1 MQETKTKIEEVEM
14 ELADLY
20 CMSEEA
26 ACFRYNTDSKEEAIN
41 ILNAEL
47 ADLYKVLAEKEAEAE
62 REEAEIVWGYCD
74 PAFRS
79 VADFDRMRL

>member
-1 MQETKTKIEEVEM
+1 MKETRTKIEEVEM

-20 CMSEEA
+20 WMSEDA
-26 ACFRYNTDSKEEAIN
+26 ACFRYNTDSKEEAVN

-62 REEAEIVWGYCD
+62 AEAEAYRGWAD

-79 VADFDRMRL
+79 VADFDRTRI

>member
-1 MQETKTKIEEVEM
+1 MEEIRTKIEEVEM

-26 ACFRYNTDSKEEAIN
+26 ARFRYNVDNKEEAIEA
-41 ILNAEL
+41 LNAEL
-47 ADLYKVLAEKEAEAE
+47 ADLYKVLAEKEADAEAE
-62 REEAEIVWGYCD
+62 AYRGWAD

>member
-1 MQETKTKIEEVEM
+1 MQETRIKIEEVEM

-20 CMSEEA
+20 SMSEEA

-47 ADLYKVLAEKEAEAE
+47 ADLYKVLADKEAEAE
-62 REEAEIVWGYCD
+62 AEEYRGWAD
-74 PAFRS
+74 PAFPS
-79 VADFDRMRL
+79 MADFERMRI

>member
-20 CMSEEA
+20 SMSEEA
-26 ACFRYNTDSKEEAIN
+26 ACFRYNVDYKEEAID
-41 ILNAEL
+41 ILKDEL
-47 ADLYKVLAEKEAEAE
+47 EDLYKVLAEKEAEAE
-62 REEAEIVWGYCD
+62 AEAYRGWAD

-79 VADFDRMRL
+79 VADFDRMRV